1 MHINVLSQ
9 SWMTMPFLPVH
20 FLSTKA
26 KHPTII
32 INFFFRIAYTFC
44 FTEGIFRA
52 QLLELEKENAQA
64 NGVS

>member
-1 MHINVLSQ
+1 
-9 SWMTMPFLPVH
+9 MPFLPVH